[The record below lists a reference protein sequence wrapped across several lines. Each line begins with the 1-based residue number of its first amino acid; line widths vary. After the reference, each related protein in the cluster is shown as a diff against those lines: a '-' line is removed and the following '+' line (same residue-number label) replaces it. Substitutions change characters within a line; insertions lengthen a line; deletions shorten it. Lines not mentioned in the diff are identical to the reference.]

1 MVVNQ
6 IDLARKR
13 GLNIDSKKLAKFI
26 GNKILETNAKAN
38 IGIEEIK
45 SSIRNNEFSVS
56 IRPFFDIPSEN
67 LGLVFKIS
75 RQINEKNFYKVWT
88 LIAADTY
95 LGK

>member
-13 GLNIDSKKLAKFI
+13 GLNIDCEKLAKLT

-38 IGIEEIK
+38 IGIDEIK

-56 IRPFFDIPSEN
+56 KLLFLTF
-67 LGLVFKIS
+67 LQKI
-75 RQINEKNFYKVWT
+75 
-88 LIAADTY
+88 
-95 LGK
+95 

>member
-6 IDLARKR
+6 IDLAEKEVYILILRN
-13 GLNIDSKKLAKFI
+13 LKFI

-56 IRPFFDIPSEN
+56 K
-67 LGLVFKIS
+67 GLFLIFLQKI
-75 RQINEKNFYKVWT
+75 
-88 LIAADTY
+88 
-95 LGK
+95 